1 MKNKSLIIIVA
12 IVVLLLVSI
21 FVYSQLKFEKN
32 KTGIGEFRTV
42 KSLKNPTEAE
52 IIKSLQLIA
61 NNKNYGL
68 QIAKTVEKIFRLETG
83 HFKSEIWRNTNA
95 AGMIATTNNF
105 PYGWTFILSKLSI
118 FRPVGIYYVKSTNF
132 HYLQFKN
139 TDAFFIVA
147 EIIKQRGSAGK
158 YYSLEPTAAAEYES
172 KLNTITNIYI

>member
-1 MKNKSLIIIVA
+1 MKNKNIIIIIAVFVFLII
-12 IVVLLLVSI
+12 SI
-21 FVYSQLKFEKN
+21 FVYSQIKFEKN
-32 KTGIGEFRTV
+32 KTGLGEFKTV

-118 FRPVGIYYVKSTNF
+118 FRPVGIYYVDSTNF

-147 EIIKQRGSAGK
+147 EIIKQRGRAGF
-158 YYSLEPTAAAEYES
+158 YYSMNEAAAAEYES
-172 KLNTITNIYI
+172 KLNTITNIFI